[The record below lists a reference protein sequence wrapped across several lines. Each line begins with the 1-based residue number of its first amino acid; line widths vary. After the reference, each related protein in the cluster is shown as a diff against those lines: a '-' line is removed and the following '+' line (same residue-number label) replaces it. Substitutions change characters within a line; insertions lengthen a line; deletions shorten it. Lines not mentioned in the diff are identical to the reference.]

1 MKQGNLFVIFAAILA
16 GAVLLDKGSKLF
28 SGAFGG
34 TATASPAGGAA
45 SLGSAAAGQLNKSQ
59 QSFATEL
66 AAKTGLDVNVIA
78 AWLLAEE
85 PASAAQAPNG
95 ANNWLN
101 VGDTGSGNFGGSAAA
116 WANPVSAADATAAWL
131 AGGNAIPGYGT
142 ASPGIRSILS
152 TAGQPPAAQI
162 TAIQHSGW
170 AASGYPDLPQ
180 VYTSVSGQ

>member
-1 MKQGNLFVIFAAILA
+1 MKVNLFAVFAALLA
-16 GAVLLDKGSKLF
+16 GAVLLDKGGKLF
-28 SGAFGG
+28 SGAFGTG
-34 TATASPAGGAA
+34 SASAATASGA
-45 SLGSAAAGQLNKSQ
+45 SLGTAAAGQLNKNQ
-59 QSFATEL
+59 QSFAAEL
-66 AAKTGLDVNVIA
+66 ASKTGLDVNVIA

-101 VGDTGSGNFGGSAAA
+101 IGDTGSGNFGGNAAA